1 MAHTE
6 QKVHKATERATQVA
20 EDVVDTVASTA
31 KAATQ
36 HVGEYIES
44 AQEGLQDKIR
54 KTGRDVTEV
63 VSAVSDKVRSSA
75 NYVQDQ
81 GVSGLV
87 DDAEVLIRRYPIHTL
102 CVGILLG
109 ILIGQSRSR

>member
-6 QKVHKATERATQVA
+6 HKLNKATERAAQTA
-20 EDVVDTVASTA
+20 EDVVDSVASKA

-36 HVGEYIES
+36 HASEYIDS

-81 GVSGLV
+81 GFSGLV

-109 ILIGQSRSR
+109 IFIGQSRSR